1 MNARDLFK
9 KAKAQADALPGI
21 VATQELKSAVMLATV
36 ATWVH
41 QLDFVSK
48 LDDGARAISI
58 LAQANE
64 AIVLINKYLNQ
75 EAAQ

>member
-9 KAKAQADALPGI
+9 KAKAQAEALPSI

-48 LDDGARAISI
+48 LDDGARATNI

-64 AIVLINKYLNQ
+64 AIELINQYLNR
-75 EAAQ
+75 EAV

>member
-9 KAKAQADALPGI
+9 KAKAQADELPSI
-21 VATQELKSAVMLATV
+21 VATHELKSAVMLATV

-41 QLDFVSK
+41 QLDFVSR
-48 LDDGARAISI
+48 LDDGARAINI

-64 AIVLINKYLNQ
+64 AIVLINEYLNQ
-75 EAAQ
+75 GVAQ

>member
-21 VATQELKSAVMLATV
+21 VATHELKSAVMLATV

-41 QLDFVSK
+41 QLDFVSR

-64 AIVLINKYLNQ
+64 AIVLINEYLNQ
-75 EAAQ
+75 EAV